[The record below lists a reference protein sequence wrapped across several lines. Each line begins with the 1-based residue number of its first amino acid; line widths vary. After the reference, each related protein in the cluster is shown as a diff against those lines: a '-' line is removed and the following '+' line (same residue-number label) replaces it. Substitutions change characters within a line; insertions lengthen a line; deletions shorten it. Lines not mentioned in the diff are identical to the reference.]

1 MRLGEMLI
9 KAGLITD
16 EQLQNALEVQK
27 EEGKKL
33 GSVLIELKYVSEEK
47 ILEVLQQQLG
57 VVAID
62 LDNFEIDD
70 ETLKLIPADVAKKH
84 LVIPIEK
91 LGDTLTVAMADVEDK
106 KLLTDLQFL
115 TNLNI
120 SPAVATERSL
130 KDAVDR
136 YYKNAL
142 EQIQDRTENLQD
154 TVMDVISASEEE
166 EESFTE
172 EEISGDEKPL
182 VKLVNQIIQQGIRK
196 GASDIHIEPFEKYV
210 RLRYR
215 VDGVLHR
222 DPDLPRVVAGG
233 IASRIKIMAHLDVAE
248 KRLPQDGKA
257 QIKYGGRKID
267 LRIATVPCVHG
278 EKIVIRILDKG
289 SSEVTLEMLGFE
301 PEQLKRFKKAIKSP
315 WGMILITGPTGS
327 GKTWTLS
334 TSLKLLNT
342 EDVNIMTAE
351 DPVEFDIEGLNQVQ
365 AKPEIGYTFAAAL
378 KSFLR
383 ADPDIVMIGEI
394 RDFETGDIA
403 IKAAQT
409 GHLVFATLHTN
420 SAPDTIARLSNMGIE
435 PFNTASSLV
444 MVIAQRLVRK
454 ICQHCKVEEDVSN
467 ELKIQL
473 GIPKEKLN
481 EVKFYKGKGCPKC
494 NGTGYKGRTA
504 IYEVL
509 FISER
514 IRDLIVKKAPVD
526 EIRRVAREEG
536 MTTLRESGV
545 LKALAGITTVDEV
558 FKTTAAD
565 DNTE

>member
-16 EQLQNALEVQK
+16 EQLNEALEIQK
-27 EEGKKL
+27 KKGEKL
-33 GSVLIELKYVSEEK
+33 GTVLVDLKYITEDK

-70 ETLKLIPADVAKKH
+70 ETIRLIPPDIAKKH
-84 LVIPIEK
+84 LVVPIEK
-91 LGDTLTVAMADVEDK
+91 LGDTLTVAMADVDNK
-106 KLLTDLQFL
+106 QLMSDLQFI

-120 SPAVATERSL
+120 SPAVATERSI
-130 KDAVDR
+130 KDAIDR
-136 YYKNAL
+136 YYKSAM
-142 EQIQDRTENLQD
+142 EQVQEKTKNLQD
-154 TVMDVISASEEE
+154 TVMDVISSTDEEERISEEV
-166 EESFTE
+166 
-172 EEISGDEKPL
+172 ISGDEKPL
-182 VKLVNQIIQQGIRK
+182 VKLVNQIITNGITK
-196 GASDIHIEPFEKYV
+196 GASDIHIEPFEKYI

-215 VDGVLHR
+215 IDGVLHK
-222 DPDLPRVVAGG
+222 DDNLPKAVAGG

-248 KRLPQDGKA
+248 KRVPQDGKA
-257 QIKYGGRKID
+257 QVKYSGRKID
-267 LRIATVPCVHG
+267 LRVATVPCVHG

-289 SSEVTLEMLGFE
+289 GGEVTLEMLGFE
-301 PEQLKRFKKAIKSP
+301 PEQLERFKKGINSP

-378 KSFLR
+378 KAFLR

-435 PFNTASSLV
+435 PFNTASSLI

-454 ICQHCKVEEDVSN
+454 VCQHCKVEEDVPN
-467 ELKIQL
+467 ELKLQL
-473 GIPKEKLN
+473 GIPKEKLDQ
-481 EVKFYKGKGCPKC
+481 VKFYKGKGCPKC

-509 FISER
+509 YISEK

-526 EIRRVAREEG
+526 EIRRVGREEG

-545 LKALAGITTVDEV
+545 LKALAGITTVDEI

-565 DNTE
+565 DK

>member
-16 EQLQNALEVQK
+16 EQLNEALEIQK
-27 EEGKKL
+27 KKGEKL
-33 GSVLIELKYVSEEK
+33 GTVLVDLKYITEDK

-70 ETLKLIPADVAKKH
+70 ETIRLIPPDIAKKH
-84 LVIPIEK
+84 LVVPIEK
-91 LGDTLTVAMADVEDK
+91 LGDTLTVAMADVDNK
-106 KLLTDLQFL
+106 QLMSDLQFI

-120 SPAVATERSL
+120 SPAVATERSI
-130 KDAVDR
+130 KDAIDR
-136 YYKNAL
+136 YYKSAM
-142 EQIQDRTENLQD
+142 EQVQEKTKDLQD
-154 TVMDVISASEEE
+154 TVMDVISSTDEEERISEEV
-166 EESFTE
+166 
-172 EEISGDEKPL
+172 ISGDEKPL
-182 VKLVNQIIQQGIRK
+182 VKLVNQIITNGITK
-196 GASDIHIEPFEKYV
+196 GASDIHIEPFEKYI

-215 VDGVLHR
+215 IDGVLHK
-222 DPDLPRVVAGG
+222 DDNLPKAVAGG

-248 KRLPQDGKA
+248 KRVPQDGKA
-257 QIKYGGRKID
+257 QVKYSGRKID
-267 LRIATVPCVHG
+267 LRVATVPCVHG

-289 SSEVTLEMLGFE
+289 GGEVTLEMLGFE
-301 PEQLKRFKKAIKSP
+301 PEQLERFKKGINSP

-378 KSFLR
+378 KAFLR

-435 PFNTASSLV
+435 PFNTASSLI

-454 ICQHCKVEEDVSN
+454 VCQHCKVEEDVPN
-467 ELKIQL
+467 ELKLQL
-473 GIPKEKLN
+473 GIPKEKLDQ
-481 EVKFYKGKGCPKC
+481 VKFYKGKGCPKC

-509 FISER
+509 YISEK

-526 EIRRVAREEG
+526 EIRRVGREEG

-545 LKALAGITTVDEV
+545 LKALAGITTVDEI

-565 DNTE
+565 DK

>member
-9 KAGLITD
+9 KASLITE
-16 EQLQNALEVQK
+16 EQLNEALQQQK
-27 EEGKKL
+27 KEGGKIGSSLVKL
-33 GSVLIELKYVSEEK
+33 NFITEEK

-70 ETLKLIPADVAKKH
+70 ETLSLIPPDVAKKH
-84 LVIPIEK
+84 LVVPIEK
-91 LGDTLTVAMADVEDK
+91 LGDTLTVAMSEVDNKQLMA
-106 KLLTDLQFL
+106 DLQFI

-120 SPAVATERSL
+120 SPAVATERSI
-130 KDAVDR
+130 KDAIDR
-136 YYKNAL
+136 YYKGAM
-142 EQIQDRTENLQD
+142 EKIQERTADIQD
-154 TVMDVISASEEE
+154 TVMDFISSSDEEE
-166 EESFTE
+166 AGLSE

-182 VKLVNQIIQQGIRK
+182 VKLVNQIIMNGITK

-215 VDGVLHR
+215 VDGVLHK
-222 DPDLPRVVAGG
+222 DDDLPKAVAGG

-248 KRLPQDGKA
+248 KRVPQDGKA
-257 QIKYGGRKID
+257 QVRYGGRKID
-267 LRIATVPCVHG
+267 LRTATVPCVHG

-289 SSEVTLEMLGFE
+289 GGEVTLEMLGFE
-301 PEQLKRFKKAIKSP
+301 PEQLKRFTKSIQSP

-365 AKPEIGYTFAAAL
+365 ARPEIGYTFAAAL

-435 PFNTASSLV
+435 PFNTASSLI

-454 ICQHCKVEEDVSN
+454 VCQHCKVEEDVSN
-467 ELKIQL
+467 ELKIQM

-481 EVKFYKGKGCPKC
+481 EVKFYKGKGCSKC
-494 NGTGYKGRTA
+494 NGSGYKGRTA

-509 FISER
+509 FISEAL
-514 IRDLIVKKAPVD
+514 RDLIVKKAPID
-526 EIRRVAREEG
+526 QIRLVARKEG

-545 LKALAGITTVDEV
+545 LKALAGITTVEEV
-558 FKTTAAD
+558 FKNTAAD
-565 DNTE
+565 EEIE